1 MTRRLAAACSLL
13 WSLLAVFSVWRFGGW
28 TVDDFYITYRYA
40 ENLARGLGLVYN
52 PGERVFGVTD
62 PGLAVLLGLLRCV
75 TRIPVEWL
83 ASGLFAAAL
92 VAIALLLL
100 REGHQNG
107 RGMAA
112 EMAAGGT
119 LLVLSSLL
127 WANNGAAAPLSLV
140 LLLGAAAFADRR
152 PGVAGLLA
160 GLAVAIRPD
169 AGIGVALLGL
179 LLLHE
184 KRRLPWKYGIAGAAT
199 ILLAALLAGWWFGSP
214 LPNTLGAKIEMAQA
228 ADVPAFGAQGF
239 WTRAVLPLSRHFG
252 PLWLL
257 PVAVG
262 LVGQWP
268 LFQRSGRLGRLLVL
282 QGAALAVLYPALGVP
297 FFSWYILIP
306 VIALLYGIA
315 AFAGSVG
322 RGIGR
327 EQRWL
332 AGLAGALLLVLFLPG
347 FARAALAGYRD
358 FIPPP
363 RLVAY
368 REAAEWIRAN
378 SQPDEA
384 IAYVEIGALG
394 YWSERPIADL
404 MGLVTPRVRPFL
416 EKNDIA
422 GGFLTGPTPWVVFH
436 RRGRM
441 APIVQAG
448 WFDRYYERVAEFED
462 GKLIVFR
469 RNEVPAPAL
478 PLHRP

>member
-1 MTRRLAAACSLL
+1 MTRRVPAACGLL
-13 WSLLAVFSVWRFGGW
+13 WGLLAVVSVWRFGGW

-62 PGLAVLLGLLRCV
+62 PGLAVVLGLLRFV
-75 TRIPVEWL
+75 TRLPVEWL

-92 VAIALLLL
+92 VGIALLLL
-100 REGHQNG
+100 REGRE

-112 EMAAGGT
+112 ETALGGT
-119 LLVLSSLL
+119 LLVSSSLL
-127 WANNGAAAPLSLV
+127 WANNGAAAPTALF
-140 LLLGAAAFADRR
+140 LLLGGAAAADRR
-152 PGVAGLLA
+152 PWLAGMLA
-160 GLAVAIRPD
+160 GLAVAVRPD
-169 AGIGVALLGL
+169 AGVGVALLGL

-184 KRRLPWKYGIAGAAT
+184 GRRLPWRYGLAAAAT
-199 ILLAALLAGWWFGSP
+199 ILTAALLAWGWFGSP
-214 LPNTLGAKIEMAQA
+214 WPNTLGAKIEMAQA
-228 ADVPAFGAQGF
+228 ADVPAFGAVGF
-239 WTRAVLPLSRHFG
+239 WTRAILPLGRHFG

-282 QGAALAVLYPALGVP
+282 YGAALALLYPAIGVP
-297 FFSWYILIP
+297 FFSWYILLP

-315 AFAGSVG
+315 AFAGGVG
-322 RGIGR
+322 RGLGQER
-327 EQRWL
+327 RWL
-332 AGLAGALLLVLFLPG
+332 AALAGVLVLALLLPG
-347 FARAALAGYRD
+347 FARAAYGAYRS
-358 FIPPP
+358 FVPPP

-368 REAAEWIRAN
+368 REAGTWIRAN
-378 SQPDEA
+378 SRPDEA

-416 EKNDIA
+416 AKNDIV

-441 APIVQAG
+441 APIVQAP
-448 WFDRYYERVAEFED
+448 WFERYYERVAEFED
-462 GKLIVFR
+462 GKLIIFR
-469 RNEVPAPAL
+469 RNEVPAPPPA
-478 PLHRP
+478 PP

>member
-1 MTRRLAAACSLL
+1 MTRRLAAACGLL
-13 WSLLAVFSVWRFGGW
+13 WSLLAVFSVWRFAGW

-62 PGLAVLLGLLRCV
+62 PGLAVLLGLLRFV
-75 TRIPVEWL
+75 TRFPVEWL
-83 ASGLFAAAL
+83 ASALFAAAL
-92 VAIALLLL
+92 VGIALLLL
-100 REGHQNG
+100 REGQE
-107 RGMAA
+107 RGMAP
-112 EMAAGGT
+112 EMTAGGT
-119 LLVLSSLL
+119 LLVGSSLL
-127 WANNGAAAPLSLV
+127 WANNGAAAPTA
-140 LLLGAAAFADRR
+140 LLMLFGGAAVVDRR
-152 PGVAGLLA
+152 PWLAGMLA
-160 GLAVAIRPD
+160 GLAVAVRPD
-169 AGIGVALLGL
+169 AGVGVALLGL
-179 LLLHE
+179 LLLFE
-184 KRRLPWKYGIAGAAT
+184 ARRLPWRYGIAAAAA
-199 ILLAALLAGWWFGSP
+199 IFSAALLAGWWFGSP

-239 WTRAVLPLSRHFG
+239 WTRAILPISRHFG

-282 QGAALAVLYPALGVP
+282 YGGAQAILYPAIGVP
-297 FFSWYILIP
+297 FFSWYILPP

-322 RGIGR
+322 RGIGQER
-327 EQRWL
+327 RWL
-332 AGLAGALLLVLFLPG
+332 AGLTGALLLALLLPG
-347 FARAALAGYRD
+347 FARAAFAGYRS
-358 FIPPP
+358 FVPPA

-368 REAAEWIRAN
+368 REAGEWIRAN
-378 SQPDEA
+378 SKPDEA

-394 YWSERPIADL
+394 YYSERPLADL

-416 EKNDIA
+416 AKNDVV

-441 APIVQAG
+441 APIVQAP

-462 GKLIVFR
+462 GKLVVFR
-469 RNEVPAPAL
+469 RNQVPAPPSA
-478 PLHRP
+478 PHRP